1 MRRIKNI
8 IALPSVFIPLFSAAV
23 LISCLW
29 QLGYCTY
36 LSCEQA
42 VRELADMYDVSIQL
56 SLKERTEVSVDS
68 EGKKTI
74 YNANTKMIDSSV
86 CELLENTAE
95 LTNIR
100 CISNE
105 LMLPLEYVC
114 TDDDYAMISTA
125 VERGESFDSDAAV
138 SFYRANNN
146 TSLLSVTGCDMS
158 LLSEAVGYDK
168 STWEVILTDENA
180 TEGILLPYEMYQQL
194 EQPNSMIIGWYS
206 MYFSGGPAKY
216 EKDESG
222 YIIPQYLKEHY
233 KELQNAEAEPKLEVK
248 IIGCIKSDSSAFEG
262 RAFCDI
268 NTWQK
273 IYEAVDY
280 YGQENNVRYYYR
292 DGVSAADELGYEMI
306 YADLASPALTEEVIT
321 KLIQSG
327 IGPDDY
333 LISSNDYSYKFA
345 LSQTQSMKRLM
356 LAVFVAIAIFGAAV
370 LPILSTYYV
379 KRRQKEIYTLR
390 TLGESNRA
398 IRAGMVLEFGL
409 VIMTAT
415 ALGVLL
421 SFALGDGLCSII
433 DSISLDRASTAM
445 DKLSEYV
452 SFMSDNELIREQLE
466 NAILAYSRS
475 GIALHYRPSL
485 KMLCVQFAVSAAAVL
500 IVRVMTFI
508 QTRKSLMKRGNDQ

>member
-1 MRRIKNI
+1 M
-8 IALPSVFIPLFSAAV
+8 
-23 LISCLW
+23 
-29 QLGYCTY
+29 
-36 LSCEQA
+36 
-42 VRELADMYDVSIQL
+42 
-56 SLKERTEVSVDS
+56 
-68 EGKKTI
+68 
-74 YNANTKMIDSSV
+74 
-86 CELLENTAE
+86 
-95 LTNIR
+95 
-100 CISNE
+100 
-105 LMLPLEYVC
+105 
-114 TDDDYAMISTA
+114 
-125 VERGESFDSDAAV
+125 
-138 SFYRANNN
+138 
-146 TSLLSVTGCDMS
+146 
-158 LLSEAVGYDK
+158 
-168 STWEVILTDENA
+168 
-180 TEGILLPYEMYQQL
+180 
-194 EQPNSMIIGWYS
+194 
-206 MYFSGGPAKY
+206 
-216 EKDESG
+216 
-222 YIIPQYLKEHY
+222 
-233 KELQNAEAEPKLEVK
+233 
-248 IIGCIKSDSSAFEG
+248 
-262 RAFCDI
+262 
-268 NTWQK
+268 
-273 IYEAVDY
+273 
-280 YGQENNVRYYYR
+280 
-292 DGVSAADELGYEMI
+292 SAADELGYEMI